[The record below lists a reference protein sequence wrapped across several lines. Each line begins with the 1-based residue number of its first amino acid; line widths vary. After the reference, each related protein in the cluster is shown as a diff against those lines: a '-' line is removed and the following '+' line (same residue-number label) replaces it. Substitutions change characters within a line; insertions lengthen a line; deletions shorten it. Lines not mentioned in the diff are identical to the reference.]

1 MIYRLGF
8 QVLNAFHEQI
18 PQARQQ
24 KKKKRKN
31 FHPKHVWLRD
41 SFGDC
46 EQVIGYSQVLE
57 NQALVNNSTI
67 F

>member
-1 MIYRLGF
+1 MIYMLGSRF
-8 QVLNAFHEQI
+8 SMPSMNRSQK
-18 PQARQQ
+18 PGDK

-31 FHPKHVWLRD
+31 FQTCLAEGLL
-41 SFGDC
+41 GDC

-67 F
+67 L

>member
-1 MIYRLGF
+1 MLSVNRSHNPGDKKK
-8 QVLNAFHEQI
+8 
-18 PQARQQ
+18 

-57 NQALVNNSTI
+57 NKALGNNSTI